1 MAPKEHSFDII
12 AELNVQEFKNALEQ
26 AKKEIASRFD
36 FKGVT
41 AELDYNEKAKTLTIT
56 SSSEAKVDAIYDLML
71 GKVIKRSLSPSVLGE
86 PKKENASGG
95 NTRAIYPITDTI
107 SSDDARAIVK
117 LIKDEGLKV
126 QASIRGDVVRVV
138 GKSIDDLQTCIKV
151 VREKKGNDKPLSFI
165 NLK

>member
-1 MAPKEHSFDII
+1 MAAKEHSFDIS
-12 AELNVQEFKNALEQ
+12 AELNAQEFKNALEQ

-56 SSSEAKVDAIYDLML
+56 TSSDNKAEAIYELLL
-71 GKVIKRSLSPSVLGE
+71 GKVIKRGLSSSVLKE
-86 PKKENASGG
+86 QKKEPAGKGNVRIVYAIVDTLGG
-95 NTRAIYPITDTI
+95 
-107 SSDDARAIVK
+107 DDAKLIVK
-117 LIKDEGLKV
+117 TIKDEGLKV

-138 GKSIDDLQTCIKV
+138 GKSIDDLQACIKV
-151 VREKKGNDKPLSFI
+151 VREKELELPLSFT